1 MVWPARQSSP
11 RQAVRIIYCYPGFER
26 SKRVKWPG
34 DIKEAKAAQEL
45 LSRKVRIVPFR
56 GLPRFVA
63 GVDAAFSP
71 TRIFAAACVYRL
83 PELACVEQ
91 ATAVQDLLFPYV
103 PGLLSFREG
112 PAVIDALNRLTQRPH
127 VILAD
132 GQGIAH
138 PRGIGIASYIGVVQ
152 DIPAIGCAKQ
162 RLVGDLR
169 EPGTGKG
176 EWQPLQYRDMLV
188 GAVLRTRDNVQPLFI
203 SPGHRIDVNT
213 AVRIVLSC
221 LGRYRIPE
229 PIRCA
234 DMLSKKIKREAR
246 G

>member
-1 MVWPARQSSP
+1 M
-11 RQAVRIIYCYPGFER
+11 
-26 SKRVKWPG
+26 
-34 DIKEAKAAQEL
+34 
-45 LSRKVRIVPFR
+45 
-56 GLPRFVA
+56 A
-63 GVDAAFSP
+63 GAAFSP

-83 PELACVEQ
+83 PELTCVEQ

-112 PAVIDALNRLTQRPH
+112 PAVIEALGRLTQRPH

-138 PRGIGIASYIGVVQ
+138 PRGIGIASHIGVVL

-169 EPGTGKG
+169 EPGMRKG
-176 EWQPLQYRDMLV
+176 DWEPLAYRDALV
-188 GAVLRTRDNVQPLFI
+188 GAVLRTRDNVQPLFV
-203 SPGHRIDVNT
+203 SPGHRVDVNT